1 MKISSI
7 LVKTIVWSDSEYSN
21 TIIWWYVNYL
31 TLVYGLKD
39 KSIKMTILE

>member
-1 MKISSI
+1 MKMKQHTGKAKSN
-7 LVKTIVWSDSEYSN
+7 SEYSN